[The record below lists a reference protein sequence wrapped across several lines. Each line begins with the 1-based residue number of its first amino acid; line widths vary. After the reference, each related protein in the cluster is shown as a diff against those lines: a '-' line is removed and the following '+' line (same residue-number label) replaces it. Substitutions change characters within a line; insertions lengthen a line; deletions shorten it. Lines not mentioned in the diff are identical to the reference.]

1 MDLVL
6 NERRGAVLILQLN
19 RPSVLNALDLRLVR
33 GIRAAIAG
41 AQREEGVRAIVLT
54 GGDGVFSVGADI
66 SMLNEMRIEEVSNF
80 IEEVASMLLEVS
92 SAPVVTV
99 AAVEGYAVGA
109 GADLAVAC
117 DVRVA
122 GQGSKFRFPGM
133 SFGVVLG
140 TRALA
145 RLVGPARAK
154 EIVFGQ
160 MTVSGEQGEQLGLV
174 NRVVPAGEAKRCAV
188 ELATQMAEIPGHAVG
203 IAKTL
208 LGDAGREDVSAA
220 VRSVREG
227 DFAQHFAAYRA
238 RQRDKSST

>member
-54 GGDGVFSVGADI
+54 GGDGGFSVGADI

-99 AAVEGYAVGA
+99 AG
-109 GADLAVAC
+109 
-117 DVRVA
+117 
-122 GQGSKFRFPGM
+122 
-133 SFGVVLG
+133 
-140 TRALA
+140 
-145 RLVGPARAK
+145 
-154 EIVFGQ
+154 
-160 MTVSGEQGEQLGLV
+160 
-174 NRVVPAGEAKRCAV
+174 
-188 ELATQMAEIPGHAVG
+188 
-203 IAKTL
+203 
-208 LGDAGREDVSAA
+208 
-220 VRSVREG
+220 
-227 DFAQHFAAYRA
+227 
-238 RQRDKSST
+238 